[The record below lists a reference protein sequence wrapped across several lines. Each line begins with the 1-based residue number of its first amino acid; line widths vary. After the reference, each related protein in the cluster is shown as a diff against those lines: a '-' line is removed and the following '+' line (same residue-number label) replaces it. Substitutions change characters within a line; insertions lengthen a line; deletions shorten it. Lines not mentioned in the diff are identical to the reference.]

1 MVAFGRTMLRVFTF
15 PIPTVAAVTGHAIAG
30 GAMLAFACD
39 LRFVSEG
46 PFRLHLNEVAIG
58 LAFPTWAIVLA
69 QAAVPPR
76 WHTEAILHARPYSPE
91 EAFERH
97 LEGCT
102 VCRDE
107 LAAFEQVVQALPM
120 ASPQHPAPK
129 RLRRGVLRAVE
140 EEPKSATSTRPR
152 LRAGVRPAW
161 VWRGL
166 VLAGACAAVALA
178 IFAGL
183 DSSSGGG
190 VRVSRAHVAG
200 VAGSASVRLSGG
212 RGELIVRHF
221 SPPPRGDIYEL
232 WLKRPRSAPAPP

>member
-1 MVAFGRTMLRVFTF
+1 MTARESMSGTHDCGGD
-15 PIPTVAAVTGHAIAG
+15 AAAYAL
-30 GAMLAFACD
+30 GALEPA
-39 LRFVSEG
+39 
-46 PFRLHLNEVAIG
+46 
-58 LAFPTWAIVLA
+58 
-69 QAAVPPR
+69 
-76 WHTEAILHARPYSPE
+76 EA

-183 DSSSGGG
+183 DYSSGGG
-190 VRVSRAHVAG
+190 VRVIRAHVAG

-232 WLKRPRSAPAPP
+232 WLKRPRSAPAPTSVLFSVTSTGTGEIGLPPRLHGVTEILVTPEPKGGSSSPTHTPVIVAPLT